1 MPFAMSTSRLEF
13 KGRMQPKDDK
23 YPMRIVSVGNN
34 ARCKGASKLSNINS
48 KLSKLIAN
56 RSKLR
61 KHIFMAPGYN
71 IPLPRYVLVTTKTFI
86 TVLLSAITLFS
97 IANPA
102 QAEEQIADKFR
113 IAIGGYTI
121 PSMDTTISLT
131 EATLGAG
138 VSISPQDTLG
148 LDTQYT
154 VLRLDGYY
162 RFNKKHSLTYSWYS
176 INSRGSKILEE
187 EFTWLD
193 ENGNTITIPI
203 GASAQ
208 TQLDYDI
215 FKLGYSWSFYHS
227 NKVELAAGG
236 GLHITKVAIN
246 LNVNDTLQGAIDTKD
261 IKTTVPLPVLSVGL
275 TYHASPKFH
284 WYLKSEAFA
293 LAFEDWEGV
302 YTDSAL
308 GLEYRF
314 WKNLGLGAG
323 LGSNALKVI
332 EKTGEYKFSYD
343 NRIAGLMLYV
353 AGYF

>member
-1 MPFAMSTSRLEF
+1 MASGRIFTILLLFACVGLLLPSRT
-13 KGRMQPKDDK
+13 
-23 YPMRIVSVGNN
+23 Y
-34 ARCKGASKLSNINS
+34 
-48 KLSKLIAN
+48 
-56 RSKLR
+56 
-61 KHIFMAPGYN
+61 
-71 IPLPRYVLVTTKTFI
+71 
-86 TVLLSAITLFS
+86 
-97 IANPA
+97 
-102 QAEEQIADKFR
+102 AEEKEVADKFR

-121 PSMDTTISLT
+121 PSMDTTVSLT

-176 INSRGSKILEE
+176 INSTGSKILEE
-187 EFTWLD
+187 EFSWLD

-215 FKLGYSWSFYHS
+215 FKLGYLWSFYHS

-236 GLHITKVAIN
+236 GLHITKVAIG
-246 LNVNDTLQGAIDTKD
+246 LNVSDTLQGHIDTKD
-261 IKTTVPLPVLSVGL
+261 IKTTVPLPVISFGL
-275 TYHASPKFH
+275 TYYVSPKFH

-302 YTDSAL
+302 YTDSTL

-323 LGSNALKVI
+323 LGSNALKVT

-343 NRIAGLMLYV
+343 NRIAGLLLYV
-353 AGYF
+353 AGYY